1 MLTHRA
7 GVVGSPVEHS
17 LSPVLHR
24 AAYAAL
30 GLTGWSYERYRIGGE
45 GDLDLRTFVE
55 GLGADWVGLS
65 VTMPDKEA
73 ALELAVAATEQA
85 RRIGAAN
92 TLVRREDG
100 WVASNTD
107 PDGIVEAFA
116 EAGVGRVSRG
126 LVLGSG
132 ATARSALDALAR
144 LGCRDVRFVVRDHV
158 RPETLAL
165 ARRLGMTSPS
175 GEVGVVL
182 LADAQ
187 AVSQA
192 CGESEV
198 VVSTLPA
205 GAPLGVD
212 AGFDPD
218 ADLSGTVLL
227 DAVYADWPTPL
238 ARWAQ
243 ACGAVVVPGSEMLLH
258 QAAVQVE
265 LMTGRP
271 APVEAMRAALTEALG
286 SGVHCG

>member
-7 GVVGSPVEHS
+7 GVVGAPVEHS

-30 GLTGWSYERYRIGGE
+30 GLTGWSYERFRIGGE

-55 GLGADWVGLS
+55 DLGGDWVGLS
-65 VTMPDKEA
+65 VTMPNKEP

-100 WVASNTD
+100 WVAANTD
-107 PDGIVEAFA
+107 PDGIVESLL
-116 EAGVGRVSRG
+116 EAGVGTVRRAV
-126 LVLGSG
+126 VLGSG

-144 LGCRDVRFVVRDHV
+144 LGCREVRLAVRGEV
-158 RPETLAL
+158 RPPTAAL
-165 ARRLGMTSPS
+165 AARLGMTDGR
-175 GEVGVVL
+175 GEPVTVRLG
-182 LADAQ
+182 DPG
-187 AVSQA
+187 AVSRA
-192 CGESEV
+192 CAESAV

-205 GAPLGVD
+205 GSPLGAE
-212 AGFDPD
+212 AGFDPET
-218 ADLSGTVLL
+218 DLTSTVLL

-238 ARWAQ
+238 ARWAG
-243 ACGAVVVPGSEMLLH
+243 ACGARVVPGSEMLLH
-258 QAAVQVE
+258 QAAAQVE
-265 LMTGRP
+265 LMTGRS

-286 SGVHCG
+286 SRISCR